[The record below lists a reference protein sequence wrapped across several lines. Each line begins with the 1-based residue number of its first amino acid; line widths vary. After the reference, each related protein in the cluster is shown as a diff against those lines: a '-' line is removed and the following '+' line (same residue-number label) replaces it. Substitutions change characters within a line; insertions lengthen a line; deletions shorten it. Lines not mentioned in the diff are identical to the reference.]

1 MSRNLEFFKRNGY
14 LVKEN
19 LIDQSLIRKINKI
32 VSEII
37 LKEKK
42 KKHNVNETQSYN
54 NYHFVYNSSNTKNKE
69 ILRLNNPQ
77 NRHRDLLSTI

>member
-1 MSRNLEFFKRNGY
+1 MSNNLEFFKTNGY

-32 VSEII
+32 VSEVI

-42 KKHNVNETQSYN
+42 EET
-54 NYHFVYNSSNTKNKE
+54 
-69 ILRLNNPQ
+69 
-77 NRHRDLLSTI
+77 

>member
-1 MSRNLEFFKRNGY
+1 MSKNLEFFKRNGY

-32 VSEII
+32 VSEVI

-42 KKHNVNETQSYN
+42 KKHYVSIYELQ
-54 NYHFVYNSSNTKNKE
+54 KN
-69 ILRLNNPQ
+69 
-77 NRHRDLLSTI
+77 

>member
-32 VSEII
+32 VNEVIS
-37 LKEKK
+37 KEKK
-42 KKHNVNETQSYN
+42 KKHKVNGTQS
-54 NYHFVYNSSNTKNKE
+54 
-69 ILRLNNPQ
+69 
-77 NRHRDLLSTI
+77 